1 MPIPVYNLNRLLGGE
16 LVGSPDSGPG
26 SQSPTNTRFC
36 GDGPVIPDSFS
47 PQFRLTGSPR
57 EPITRPPTGIFLTE
71 LHSDMRTKRKFMKTH
86 LTRPRKGGAARR
98 RRQADHRKR
107 LVALG
112 VDQAAVDGMNQ
123 KEVRSMLKYPAKI
136 GKS

>member
-1 MPIPVYNLNRLLGGE
+1 
-16 LVGSPDSGPG
+16 
-26 SQSPTNTRFC
+26 
-36 GDGPVIPDSFS
+36 
-47 PQFRLTGSPR
+47 
-57 EPITRPPTGIFLTE
+57 
-71 LHSDMRTKRKFMKTH
+71 MKTH

-112 VDQAAVDGMNQ
+112 VDQAKVDGMNQ
-123 KEVRSMLKYPAKI
+123 KEVRTMLKYPAKI

>member
-1 MPIPVYNLNRLLGGE
+1 MPIPIYNLNWLLDGE
-16 LVGSPDSGPG
+16 LVALPDSGPA
-26 SQSPTNTRFC
+26 SQSLINTRFC
-36 GDGPVIPDSFS
+36 SDGPVIPDSFS

-86 LTRPRKGGAARR
+86 LTRPRKSGAAKR

-112 VDQAAVDGMNQ
+112 VDQDTVDGMNQ
-123 KEVRSMLKYPAKI
+123 QEVRAMLKYPAKI
-136 GKS
+136 RKD

>member
-1 MPIPVYNLNRLLGGE
+1 
-16 LVGSPDSGPG
+16 
-26 SQSPTNTRFC
+26 
-36 GDGPVIPDSFS
+36 
-47 PQFRLTGSPR
+47 
-57 EPITRPPTGIFLTE
+57 
-71 LHSDMRTKRKFMKTH
+71 MKTH

-123 KEVRSMLKYPAKI
+123 KEVRTMLKYPAKI
-136 GKS
+136 GKN

>member
-1 MPIPVYNLNRLLGGE
+1 MPIPIYNLNWLLDGE
-16 LVGSPDSGPG
+16 LVALPDSGPA
-26 SQSPTNTRFC
+26 SQSLINTRFC
-36 GDGPVIPDSFS
+36 SDGPVIPDSFS

-86 LTRPRKGGAARR
+86 LTRPRKSGAARR

-112 VDQAAVDGMNQ
+112 VEQTTVDSMNQ
-123 KEVRSMLKYPAKI
+123 KEVREMLKYPAKI

>member
-1 MPIPVYNLNRLLGGE
+1 MEHSQTCRNRDKEADRSKIADFVGDYLL
-16 LVGSPDSGPG
+16 LQD
-26 SQSPTNTRFC
+26 T
-36 GDGPVIPDSFS
+36 FS

-57 EPITRPPTGIFLTE
+57 EPITRPPPRISLIE

-123 KEVRSMLKYPAKI
+123 KEVRAMLKYPAKI

>member
-1 MPIPVYNLNRLLGGE
+1 MTR
-16 LVGSPDSGPG
+16 
-26 SQSPTNTRFC
+26 SPTGLSLN
-36 GDGPVIPDSFS
+36 
-47 PQFRLTGSPR
+47 
-57 EPITRPPTGIFLTE
+57 E

-86 LTRPRKGGAARR
+86 LTRPRKSGAARR

-112 VDQAAVDGMNQ
+112 VEQTTVDSMNQ
-123 KEVRSMLKYPAKI
+123 KEVREMLKYPAKI